1 MLGVLTNRLYYV
13 QAIEGLKLNKQ
24 LARKKIIDD
33 MT

>member
-1 MLGVLTNRLYYV
+1 MLGVLTHRLYYV
-13 QAIEGLKLNKQ
+13 QAIEALKLNKQ